1 MWSFIGQRRT
11 LGEAVSK
18 PWIWPQL
25 RNYTGVVERTV
36 LTLLIQLFCQLFYKV
51 ILRSYIWKRKINTQP
66 LIMLLQKENFNE
78 NLGVTSSKKKVLC
91 FLKEYTRTQVTR
103 NLELPFLKIITVNIL
118 TRKAAV
124 HCIIPHFYNI
134 FFNVII
140 PLRLDLTNGF
150 TFR

>member
-25 RNYTGVVERTV
+25 RNYAWVVERTV
-36 LTLLIQLFCQLFYKV
+36 LTLLKKLFCQLFYNV
-51 ILRSYIWKRKINTQP
+51 ILWSYICKRKINTPP
-66 LIMLLQKENFNE
+66 LTMLLKKENFNE
-78 NLGVTSSKKKVLC
+78 NLGVTSSKKSALFHERIYSSDKKFRITL
-91 FLKEYTRTQVTR
+91 LK
-103 NLELPFLKIITVNIL
+103 NIIVIIP

-124 HCIIPHFYNI
+124 HCIIPYFYKI
-134 FFNVII
+134 LFNVII
-140 PLRLDLTNGF
+140 PLRLRLTNGF